1 MRKRPRPSARFS
13 GRIREKSLLCGRL
26 YDETGDRLTP
36 SHAVKDGRRYRYY
49 ISQRLMQ
56 ARRRDQAGWRLPG
69 EELESR
75 VIAAIGDLLKNHQ
88 HLCKILDLEGREV
101 HAVQQVIDRAVQILG
116 IFSSPPV

>member
-49 ISQRLMQ
+49 ISQRLMET
-56 ARRRDQAGWRLPG
+56 RRRDQAGWRLPG
-69 EELESR
+69 EELEAG
-75 VIAAIGDLLKNHQ
+75 VIAAIRDLLKDHQ
-88 HLCKILDLEGREV
+88 GLCELMELQGREA
-101 HAVQQVIDRAVQILG
+101 H
-116 IFSSPPV
+116 